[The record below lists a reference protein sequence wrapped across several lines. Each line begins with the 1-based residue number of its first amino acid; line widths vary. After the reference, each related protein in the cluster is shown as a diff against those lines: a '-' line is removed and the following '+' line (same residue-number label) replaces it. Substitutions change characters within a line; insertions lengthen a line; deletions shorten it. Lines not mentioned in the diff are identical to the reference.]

1 MSETRSAIP
10 TELGTEK
17 IGKLLKQYALP
28 AIIAQTASS
37 LYNMVDS
44 IFIGQG
50 VGPLAI
56 SGLAVT
62 FPLMNLSTAFG
73 TLVGAGAAT
82 MLSVLLGQK
91 NYKAANKVLGNVVS
105 LNIIIG
111 LAFMALS
118 LIFIDPIL
126 YFFGAS
132 ENTLQYAK
140 EYIQIILYGNVITHL
155 YFGLNAAMRSSG
167 SPKKAMALTIFT
179 VIFNTILDPIFIFV
193 FDMGIAGA
201 AWATVIAQAVSMIVV
216 LQHFSNK
223 TRPFHFEK
231 GIASLDMR
239 VAKDS
244 LAIGMGPFL
253 MHAAACLVTLFINQ
267 QLREYSGDLGIGAY
281 GICNRFIFM
290 FIMICTLI
298 MALRGRFKALAL
310 HRNEIPLVVLLGL
323 LYALS
328 SVFMFQAFDY
338 MATGLISTMYFVY
351 PVMTASMMAMFFGE
365 RMSWGRILSLVMTIG
380 GVLLLY
386 VSDGDER
393 MSLIG
398 VGLTFA
404 AALAYA
410 VYIVITNQS
419 RMRNASGSKVAFW
432 SLMVGSVVFFARTGF
447 GANLQ
452 VLPSLECWGLVLL
465 LAIVPTV
472 VSCTSLVLS
481 IRYVG
486 STITSILGAMEPVT
500 AVLCGTLVFGEAM
513 SLRIFMGIFV
523 IIAAVMVLVA
533 SDEMVARRRAK
544 SRRKGVS

>member
-91 NYKAANKVLGNVVS
+91 NYKAANRVLGNVVS
-105 LNIIIG
+105 LNIILGFI
-111 LAFMALS
+111 FMAVA

-132 ENTLQYAK
+132 ENTLPFAK
-140 EYIQIILYGNVITHL
+140 EYIQIILYGNIVTHL

-201 AWATVIAQAVSMIVV
+201 AWATVIAQTVAMFVV
-216 LQHFSNK
+216 LHHFSNRE
-223 TRPFHFEK
+223 RPFHFEK
-231 GIASLDMR
+231 GIVSLDMR

-267 QLREYSGDLGIGAY
+267 QLRKYSGDLGIGAY

-290 FIMICTLI
+290 FVMICMGLNQGMQPIAGYNYGARKYSRVKEVFWKTAKIAMVITSICFIIGMFIPRAAVGIFTHDEELMTLSAK
-298 MALRGRFKALAL
+298 ALR
-310 HRNEIPLVVLLGL
+310 ILVIAFPIVGFQMIATNFFQSLGMVRK
-323 LYALS
+323 
-328 SVFMFQAFDY
+328 SV
-338 MATGLISTMYFVY
+338 
-351 PVMTASMMAMFFGE
+351 
-365 RMSWGRILSLVMTIG
+365 ILSLSRQI
-380 GVLLLY
+380 LFLLPLLY
-386 VSDGDER
+386 LLPLGMGDNGVWASYPISDT
-393 MSLIG
+393 LATL
-398 VGLTFA
+398 LTIFM
-404 AALAYA
+404 LG
-410 VYIVITNQS
+410 
-419 RMRNASGSKVAFW
+419 RLFKKF
-432 SLMVGSVVFFARTGF
+432 
-447 GANLQ
+447 
-452 VLPSLECWGLVLL
+452 
-465 LAIVPTV
+465 
-472 VSCTSLVLS
+472 
-481 IRYVG
+481 
-486 STITSILGAMEPVT
+486 STLKDGEDPSILGSQ
-500 AVLCGTLVFGEAM
+500 L
-513 SLRIFMGIFV
+513 
-523 IIAAVMVLVA
+523 
-533 SDEMVARRRAK
+533 
-544 SRRKGVS
+544 

>member
-1 MSETRSAIP
+1 MAERSAVP
-10 TELGTEK
+10 LELGTEK

-111 LAFMALS
+111 LVFMAIA

-132 ENTLQYAK
+132 ENTLPYAK
-140 EYIQIILYGNVITHL
+140 EYISIILIGNVVTHL

-167 SPKKAMALTIFT
+167 NPKKAMGLTIFT
-179 VIFNTILDPIFIFV
+179 VVFNTILDPIFIFV
-193 FDMGIAGA
+193 LDMGIAGA
-201 AWATVIAQAVSMIVV
+201 AWATVIAQTIAMLVV
-216 LQHFSNK
+216 LHHFNDK

-231 GIASLDMR
+231 GILRLDMR

-244 LAIGMGPFL
+244 LSIGMGPFL
-253 MHAAACLVTLFINQ
+253 MNAAACLVTLFINQ

-290 FIMICTLI
+290 FIMICMGLNQGMQPIAGYNYGARQYSRVKEVFWKTAKLAMVMTTLCFI
-298 MALRGRFKALAL
+298 FGMFFPEAAVGIFTHDKELVELSAKALRI
-310 HRNEIPLVVLLGL
+310 NVLVFPIVGFQMIATNFFQSLGMVKK
-323 LYALS
+323 
-328 SVFMFQAFDY
+328 SV
-338 MATGLISTMYFVY
+338 
-351 PVMTASMMAMFFGE
+351 
-365 RMSWGRILSLVMTIG
+365 ILSLSRQI
-380 GVLLLY
+380 LFLLPLLY
-386 VSDGDER
+386 TLPKWFGADGVWMSFPISDALATLLTIFMLGRLFRKFSQLKDGDD
-393 MSLIG
+393 
-398 VGLTFA
+398 
-404 AALAYA
+404 
-410 VYIVITNQS
+410 
-419 RMRNASGSKVAFW
+419 
-432 SLMVGSVVFFARTGF
+432 
-447 GANLQ
+447 
-452 VLPSLECWGLVLL
+452 P
-465 LAIVPTV
+465 
-472 VSCTSLVLS
+472 
-481 IRYVG
+481 
-486 STITSILGAMEPVT
+486 SILGSQ
-500 AVLCGTLVFGEAM
+500 L
-513 SLRIFMGIFV
+513 
-523 IIAAVMVLVA
+523 
-533 SDEMVARRRAK
+533 
-544 SRRKGVS
+544 